1 MNKASPIRLRRAL
14 RCAVYTRKS
23 SEEGLEQAFNSL
35 HAQREA
41 CEAYIKSQRHEG
53 WTLLPQRYDDG
64 GLSGATI
71 DRPALQQLLA
81 DIQAGKVD
89 VVVTYKVDRLT
100 RSLADFAK
108 IVEIFDQ
115 KGVSF
120 VSVTQ
125 QFNTTTS
132 MGRLTLNVLLSFAQ
146 FEREVTGERIRD
158 KIAASKKKG
167 MWMGGVPPLGYKA
180 RDHKLIV
187 IESEAETVRHIFRR
201 YAALG
206 SVRLLKEELEAQGI
220 RSKCWASAAGRR
232 WGDKPLARGAL
243 YLMLQNRIY
252 RGEIVHKD
260 QHYPGEHMPI
270 IDAVLWDDVQAK
282 LAANAVEHATGGR
295 TKSASLLAG
304 LLHDGKGHRMTPTHA
319 VKKGTHYRYYVSRP
333 LIAESRGAVPEGLRV
348 PAGEI
353 ERLVTSRI
361 SEFLSDPA
369 RLSEALA
376 SYLETAAQQQH
387 VLQRAAELGAAWS
400 MLPAARL
407 RPILATIVGRI
418 VVRPER
424 VDIQLLPSRLGA
436 LLRGELQS
444 TTSAITTTDDAEQPI
459 LLSTPAQLRRAG
471 LGIRMMI
478 DETASPGRA
487 SKPDPKLI
495 KLIARAHLLKNKLA
509 DSSSVYLA
517 DVAQGEKLTSSYFTR
532 VLRLSYLA
540 PDITRAILEG
550 RHPRDLT
557 AHKLL
562 AHSRLPLAWPEQRR
576 TLGFA

>member
-1 MNKASPIRLRRAL
+1 MNKAATIRRRRAL

-41 CEAYIKSQRHEG
+41 CEAFIKSQRHEG
-53 WTLLPQRYDDG
+53 WTCLAQAYDDG
-64 GLSGATI
+64 GLSGATM

-81 DIQAGKVD
+81 DIQEGRVD
-89 VVVTYKVDRLT
+89 VIVCYKVDRLT

-158 KIAASKKKG
+158 KIAASKQKG
-167 MWMGGVPPLGYKA
+167 MWMGGVPPLGYRA

-187 IESEAETVRHIFRR
+187 IDSEAETVRHVFRR
-201 YAALG
+201 YVALG
-206 SVRLLKEELEAQGI
+206 SVRLLRDELEAQKI
-220 RSKCWASAAGRR
+220 RSKRWTSTTGRS
-232 WGDKPLARGAL
+232 WGGKPLARGAL

-260 QHYPGEHMPI
+260 QSYPGDHMAI
-270 IDAVLWDDVQAK
+270 VDQQLWDDVQQK
-282 LAANAVEHATGGR
+282 LAANAVERATGGMA
-295 TKSASLLAG
+295 KSASLLAG
-304 LLHDGKGHRMTPTHA
+304 LLYDGEGQRMTPTHA
-319 VKKGTHYRYYVSRP
+319 VKKGARYRYYVSRR
-333 LIAESRGAVPEGLRV
+333 LITGNRGAAPEGLRI

-353 ERLVTSRI
+353 EQLVTTRI
-361 SEFLSDPA
+361 GELLSDPA

-376 SYLETAAQQQH
+376 CCIESAGQQQH
-387 VLQRAAELGAAWS
+387 LQQRAAELAATWS
-400 MLPAARL
+400 TLPASRL
-407 RPILATIVGRI
+407 RPTLATVIARI
-418 VVRPER
+418 VARPER
-424 VDIQLLPSRLGA
+424 VDIELLPSRLGA
-436 LLRGELQS
+436 LLLDTLYRP
-444 TTSAITTTDDAEQPI
+444 TSSADAEQQPI
-459 LLSTPAQLRRAG
+459 ILSVPAQLRRVG
-471 LGIRMMI
+471 LGIRMVI
-478 DETASPGRA
+478 DERAGPGRA
-487 SKPDPKLI
+487 SKPDAKLI
-495 KLIARAHLLKNKLA
+495 KLIARAYLFNNKLA
-509 DSSSVYLA
+509 ESSSEHLA
-517 DVAQGEKLTSSYFTR
+517 EVAQGERMTRSYFTR

>member
-1 MNKASPIRLRRAL
+1 MNKATTIRPRRAL

-41 CEAYIKSQRHEG
+41 CEAFIKSQRHEG
-53 WTLLPQRYDDG
+53 WTCLPEHYDDG
-64 GLSGATI
+64 GLSGATM

-89 VVVTYKVDRLT
+89 VIVCYKVDRLT

-108 IVEIFDQ
+108 IVEVFDQ

-167 MWMGGVPPLGYKA
+167 MWMGGVPPLGYVA
-180 RDHKLIV
+180 RDHELTV
-187 IESEAETVRHIFRR
+187 IESEAETVRHVFRR
-201 YAALG
+201 YAAFG
-206 SVRLLKEELEAQGI
+206 SVRLLKEELDAHGI
-220 RSKCWASAAGRR
+220 RSKRWASAAGRR
-232 WGDKPLARGAL
+232 WGGKPLARGAL

-260 QHYPGEHMPI
+260 QSYPGEHEPI
-270 IDAVLWDDVQAK
+270 IDQELWDDVQAK

-295 TKSASLLAG
+295 AKSGSLLAG
-304 LLHDGKGHRMTPTHA
+304 LLYDGDGHRMTPTHA
-319 VKKGTHYRYYVSRP
+319 VKKGTRYRYYVSRR
-333 LIAESRGAVPEGLRV
+333 LITGSRGEAPEGLRV

-353 ERLVTSRI
+353 EQLIITRI
-361 SEFLSDPA
+361 GEFLCDPA
-369 RLSEALA
+369 RLSETLA
-376 SYLETAAQQQH
+376 SQLETAAQQQH
-387 VLQRAAELGAAWS
+387 VLQRAAELGATWS
-400 MLPAARL
+400 TLPAARL
-407 RPILATIVGRI
+407 RPILATIIGRI
-418 VVRPER
+418 VLRPER
-424 VDIQLLPSRLGA
+424 VDIQLLLSRLDA
-436 LLRGELQS
+436 LLRDELQS
-444 TTSAITTTDDAEQPI
+444 TTSAITTADDAEQPVI
-459 LLSTPAQLRRAG
+459 LSTPAQLRRSG
-471 LGIRMMI
+471 LGIRMVI

-487 SKPDPKLI
+487 SKPDLKLI

-509 DSSSVYLA
+509 ESSSVYLA
-517 DVAQGEKLTSSYFTR
+517 DVAQREKLTSSYFTR

-557 AHKLL
+557 AQKLL

>member
-1 MNKASPIRLRRAL
+1 MNKPATIRPRRAL
-14 RCAVYTRKS
+14 RCAIYTRKS

-53 WTLLPQRYDDG
+53 WTCLVQAYDDG
-64 GLSGATI
+64 GLSGATM

-81 DIQAGKVD
+81 NIQAGKID
-89 VVVTYKVDRLT
+89 VVVCYKVDRLT

-115 KGVSF
+115 RGVSF

-158 KIAASKKKG
+158 KIAASKRKG
-167 MWMGGVPPLGYKA
+167 MWMGGVPPLGYRA
-180 RDHKLIV
+180 RDHKLTI
-187 IESEAETVRHIFRR
+187 IDSEAETVRHIFRR

-206 SVRLLKEELEAQGI
+206 SVRLLRDELEAQKI
-220 RSKCWASAAGRR
+220 RSKRWTSAAGRS
-232 WGDKPLARGAL
+232 WGGKPLARGAL

-252 RGEIVHKD
+252 RGEIVHRD
-260 QHYPGEHMPI
+260 QSYPGDHMPI
-270 IDAVLWDDVQAK
+270 IDQELWDEVQAK
-282 LAANAVEHATGGR
+282 LAANAVERATGGMA
-295 TKSASLLAG
+295 KSASLLAG
-304 LLHDGKGHRMTPTHA
+304 LLYDGEGQRMTPTHA
-319 VKKGTHYRYYVSRP
+319 VKKGARYRYYVSRR
-333 LIAESRGAVPEGLRV
+333 LITGSRGKVPEGLRI

-353 ERLVTSRI
+353 EQLVTARI
-361 SEFLSDPA
+361 GELLSDPA

-376 SYLETAAQQQH
+376 CCIETAGQQQH
-387 VLQRAAELGAAWS
+387 LQQRAAELAASWS
-400 MLPAARL
+400 TLPASRL
-407 RPILATIVGRI
+407 RPMLATVIQRI
-418 VVRPER
+418 VVPPER

-436 LLRGELQS
+436 LLLDKSYRPTS
-444 TTSAITTTDDAEQPI
+444 TADDDERPIILSA
-459 LLSTPAQLRRAG
+459 PAQLRRVG
-471 LGIRMMI
+471 RGIKMVI
-478 DETASPGRA
+478 DEAVAPGRA
-487 SKPDPKLI
+487 AKPDAKLI
-495 KLIARAHLLKNKLA
+495 KLIARAYLFNNRLA
-509 DSSSVYLA
+509 ESSSEYLA
-517 DVAQGEKLTSSYFTR
+517 DVAQRDRITSSYFTR

-557 AHKLL
+557 AQKLL

-576 TLGFA
+576 RLGFA